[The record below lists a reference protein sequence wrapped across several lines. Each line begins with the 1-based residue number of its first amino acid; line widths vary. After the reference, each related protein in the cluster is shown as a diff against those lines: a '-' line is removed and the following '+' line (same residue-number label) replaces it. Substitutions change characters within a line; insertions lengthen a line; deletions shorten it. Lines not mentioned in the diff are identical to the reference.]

1 MYMLLLSVF
10 ANITIIAKNL
20 LDMFIV
26 IKATKKN

>member
-1 MYMLLLSVF
+1 MYILLLSVF

-26 IKATKKN
+26 IKATKK